1 MIEVTCD
8 TSELAI
14 GGVLSQENHPVAYFS
29 EKLNDAR
36 QRYFTYDKK
45 FYAFVHALRYWRY
58 YLLSQEFV
66 LYSDHLALKYL
77 NSQKRLNVRHN
88 KWVKFIQNYTFV
100 LSHKVKVEN
109 KIANALSQHVMILV
123 ILSAEVTEFE
133 RLRSMSHVLTL
144 EKYMSRYRMVLFERW
159 INFCYKMD
167 KFLLQDGYLFRF
179 WKLCIPHTSLRDSL
193 LGNTYWRYGWTL
205 QPKQDDWG
213 CRA

>member
-1 MIEVTCD
+1 VDSCRQQSFQVKRLITEAFVIHLSDFSKMIEVTCD

-77 NSQKRLNVRHN
+77 NSQKRLNARHN
-88 KWVKFIQNYTFV
+88 K
-100 LSHKVKVEN
+100 
-109 KIANALSQHVMILV
+109 
-123 ILSAEVTEFE
+123 
-133 RLRSMSHVLTL
+133 
-144 EKYMSRYRMVLFERW
+144 
-159 INFCYKMD
+159 
-167 KFLLQDGYLFRF
+167 
-179 WKLCIPHTSLRDSL
+179 
-193 LGNTYWRYGWTL
+193 
-205 QPKQDDWG
+205 
-213 CRA
+213 